1 MLCPIRWRD
10 CYTLVGDKNITII
23 LYLLLDGPS
32 FDNEMRRKRKTSIKG
47 DSSLANNEPIRPLED
62 MKKEFLSKLQRQ
74 NASLLASS
82 SSLSEDFN
90 IPDMTTLDP
99 DLMGTFLIRC
109 RYFLSRWRC
118 LLLCDKYLNFP
129 MLLSHSAHI

>member
-1 MLCPIRWRD
+1 
-10 CYTLVGDKNITII
+10 
-23 LYLLLDGPS
+23 
-32 FDNEMRRKRKTSIKG
+32 MRRKRKTSFKD
-47 DSSLANNEPIRPLED
+47 DSSLAKDESIRPLED

-99 DLMGTFLIRC
+99 DLMGKFKRP
-109 RYFLSRWRC
+109 FV
-118 LLLCDKYLNFP
+118 
-129 MLLSHSAHI
+129 